1 MEKFKFEG
9 YALPYL
15 DWGSI
20 SSYNCY
26 STTNVA
32 RAATEPEEDFVLFY
46 EENLGKYQMLLGP

>member
-9 YALPYL
+9 STLPNL
-15 DWGSI
+15 EWGSI

-32 RAATEPEEDFVLFY
+32 RVAIEPEEDFVLFY
-46 EENLGKYQMLLGP
+46 EEKLGKYQMLLGP